1 MGRLTIALDGP
12 AGSGKSSVAKQIAK
26 QLGILYLDTGAMYRG
41 VGYAILKKGIDPLNR
56 TRVESE
62 MKAIDVTIRF
72 IDGQQQVW
80 VNGDDVTGS
89 IRTPEI
95 SKAASDV
102 SAHPAVRMA
111 MVEIQRET
119 SEKYDMILDGRD
131 IGTFVLPDAK
141 YKFFLVASCEE
152 RARRRHKEL
161 AERGIDKPVSEIQ
174 REMEQR
180 DYNDST
186 RALAPL
192 KQAEDAVLIDS
203 TTMTIDEVVKTIID
217 RVKGEVK

>member
-1 MGRLTIALDGP
+1 MGKLTIALDGP

-26 QLGILYLDTGAMYRG
+26 TLGILYLDTGAMYRA
-41 VGYAILKKGIDPLNR
+41 VGYDILKKGIDPLDR
-56 TRVESE
+56 ERVESA
-62 MKAIDVTIRF
+62 MKDIDVLIRF

-80 VNGDDVTGS
+80 VNGEDVTGK

-111 MVEIQRET
+111 MVELQRET
-119 SEKYDMILDGRD
+119 SEQYDMILDGRD
-131 IGTFVLPDAK
+131 IGTFVLPNAEF
-141 YKFFLVASCEE
+141 KFYLVASCEE

-161 AERGIDKPVSEIQ
+161 AERGIDRPLSEIQ

-180 DYNDST
+180 DYNDSH

-203 TTMTIDEVVKTIID
+203 TAMTIDEVARQIID
-217 RVKGEVK
+217 TIKGEVK